1 MASISRILVADDDAS
16 IQFFMAEFLKK
27 EGFSF
32 DIAKDG
38 SEAMELLR
46 ENDYSLVI
54 LDERMPRMS
63 GIEVLSEIKS
73 MGMRMPVIMVTAYG
87 SRELAMMAMEEGA
100 YDFFTK
106 PVDIEVVRTVIRRAI
121 EKYELKKE
129 IEYLKADLEERA
141 IGDEII
147 AESLSMRKALELA
160 KKVSKTNVTVFL
172 TGESG
177 SGKELI
183 AKTIHRL
190 SKRHEEPF
198 VSVNCA
204 AIPEGL
210 LESELFGYE
219 KGAFTGALKQ
229 HIGKFERAEKGT
241 IFLDEIADLSMGL
254 QAKLLRVLQ
263 DKEIERLGGKTP
275 IKVDVRIISATN
287 KNISML
293 TKENRFRE
301 DLLYRIKVFEIAVP
315 PLRERKEDIP
325 LLSSY
330 FLKKYSK
337 DIGRNINSISKPAMR
352 LLLSYHWPGN
362 IRQMQNML
370 QRAIVVEQGDVVRED
385 TLKEIIE
392 ESSPKAEEALSV
404 KDRLQAVKEE
414 EEKKL
419 ISTALTEAKWKRQ
432 DAARILG
439 ISRKSLFLKMK
450 RYGLA

>member
-1 MASISRILVADDDAS
+1 MASINRILIADDDAS

-27 EGFSF
+27 EGFLF

-38 SEAMELLR
+38 FEAIELLGK
-46 ENDYSLVI
+46 NIYSLVI
-54 LDERMPRMS
+54 LDERMPRINGM
-63 GIEVLSEIKS
+63 GVLSEIKS
-73 MGMRMPVIMVTAYG
+73 MGMKMPVIMITAYG
-87 SRELAMMAMEEGA
+87 SKELAMRAMDEGA

-129 IEYLKADLEERA
+129 IERLKEDLEEKA
-141 IGDEII
+141 IGQEII
-147 AESLSMRKALELA
+147 AESHSMKKAMELL
-160 KKVSKTNVTVFL
+160 KKVADTDVTVFL
-172 TGESG
+172 QGESG

-190 SKRHEEPF
+190 SRRHEEPF

-229 HIGKFERAEKGT
+229 HLGKFERASGGT

-263 DKEIERLGGKTP
+263 QREIERLGGKTS

-287 KNISML
+287 RDIFML
-293 TKENRFRE
+293 TNDGRFRE
-301 DLLYRIKVFEIAVP
+301 DLFYRINVFEIAVP

-325 LLSSY
+325 LLCAF
-330 FLKKYSK
+330 FLKKYSQ
-337 DIGRNINSISKPAMR
+337 DIGRNITGISKPAMR
-352 LLLSYHWPGN
+352 LLLSYQWPGN
-362 IRQMQNML
+362 VRQMENML
-370 QRAIVVEQGDVVRED
+370 QRAIVVEQGDVIGED
-385 TLKEIIE
+385 TIKEIIE
-392 ESSPKAEEALSV
+392 ESPQMVDNALSAKEKLKV
-404 KDRLQAVKEE
+404 VKEE
-414 EEKKL
+414 EEKSL
-419 ISTALTEAKWKRQ
+419 IQSALKEAKWKRQ
-432 DAARILG
+432 DAAGILG

-450 RYGLA
+450 KYGLT